1 MALASAV
8 IIGGRRR
15 SLWEKLVPE
24 IDELMEFSWTH
35 VDQHEACT
43 VLPDL
48 QAHRIATAVG

>member
-1 MALASAV
+1 MALALAV

-48 QAHRIATAVG
+48 QVHRIATAVG